1 MTCGNNEQCSN
12 SESKKYYKTEAER
25 RRKKN
30 KLKQTKVIRVCPNSK
45 LMCLSICVHVFLTFI
60 SIACVLVSNLFLSD
74 LLTPDTSH
82 NKIVIW

>member
-45 LMCLSICVHVFLTFI
+45 LMFVNLCSCVFDIYINCMRTGFPMYALAI
-60 SIACVLVSNLFLSD
+60 Y
-74 LLTPDTSH
+74 
-82 NKIVIW
+82 